1 MARPQ
6 TPLEIAQATGA
17 RDKNPGR
24 YEARKNAPEPTG
36 ELGDPPAYF
45 TDVQRDMWREV
56 ERTVPP
62 GILTSADRFL
72 VEYFSKLMCRHR
84 SFDPDDALSPVEQ
97 GHLRA
102 CLGSMGLTPADRGRV
117 IGSNVPKKPQATDPL
132 DIILGAQGTGKAN

>member
-1 MARPQ
+1 MPRQQ

-17 RDKNPGR
+17 RDHNPGR
-24 YEARKNAPEPTG
+24 YEQRENAPVPDGDLGEP
-36 ELGDPPAYF
+36 PNYF
-45 TDVQRDMWREV
+45 NDTQRDMWREV

-84 SFDPDDALSPVEQ
+84 SLNPADALSPVEQ

-132 DIILGAQGTGKAN
+132 DIVLGSRGLGKAN